1 MSLQLIWSHIVDLAT
16 ILFITLALITALIL
30 VARIVSRKKRSH
42 KLSYRVRLEVFLVYT
57 RLAEIIETTQVV
69 VSLLSVVLY
78 IIGTYLQHG
87 TTAAAVYSWIDFIFC
102 IFFTM
107 YWILDLYLAK
117 NRLQQL
123 FSFYSFVDLLSILPI
138 YDNIIRGRF
147 FDELDTY
154 QFLRMLRV
162 LRVLRLNRVIHLFK
176 NDVTQYL
183 FKTIISIF
191 TFIFLVA
198 GFYMNIEVNS
208 VTNEPL
214 LFHET
219 IYFLVVT
226 MATVGYGDLHPT
238 TAAGMIT
245 ITLAICIGAIIVIP
259 FYVSKFLEKINA
271 YSPYKNTLTTIQN
284 HIIILGD
291 IWPTSLLEFLLEF
304 YHERHGT
311 SKKEIVILNSNL
323 PSEKVKAILAHP
335 FYKSRLIYLQGD
347 AINEEDLIRARLL
360 HCDAVFVFPP
370 RWHKGDATTL
380 LTLIQLMNMRRSI
393 VVYPQL
399 INPDSKTRMPPNVR
413 NNFICLEDFRSA
425 LLAQN
430 CMCPGFSTLLLNL
443 FTSRQILKQ
452 PGERWLVEYNYGST
466 HNVLRI
472 PIPPS
477 VQGRT
482 YFEVLETMYTYNYAL
497 VIGIEEAVPSNS
509 SGTAKKPV
517 VRIYP
522 PLTTVLNVNMSLIV
536 IGHVGLAAGE
546 KGKTIMSAQSIT
558 KSGYSGVGDEDDE
571 EPEEELEFV
580 NAAQNLYRRLFAPDS
595 ILLANDEDNFPSQD
609 LSIPLAVSRAPS
621 TNEVEITMAKHD
633 AETKGVEMDGV
644 GLTRWRGNN
653 PTLET
658 PHRPRLRFSSST
670 HDMPSVG
677 SSPNLLK
684 SQSLATI
691 PEDSPSSTPASDS
704 SSSSPASSTPPS
716 PRPSNPPSP
725 SNTRH
730 SSTTPPETPAREH
743 PASTSEPRPM
753 RDETIRKLCNKEFG
767 GDWKALLQATAET
780 ITSQKKVKD
789 PKFKDIVGEI
799 WSILDAQE
807 VPTTGSELRRKFQD
821 HVVILCSTARGSELL
836 LDFLR
841 FSSLGDAGILLM
853 SKDEPPDS
861 MRELAD
867 PRITFMRGDPTDRLD
882 LDKCFINVASKIII
896 LSNPYFSDDDREGAD
911 AAAIMAHLDVHKL
924 APNAQIFTE
933 LVHEPN
939 LKFFRK
945 DQTLG
950 VHPVKKR
957 RVKIK
962 KEKEHYEQQ
971 EYFIVPEFASGR
983 VCTLSTLDSLICQIY
998 YEEHTAG
1005 VAKGLV
1011 YGVNS
1016 VLVAQGGLRC
1026 RHIPVGEE
1034 FHGREHHELYA
1045 ALLARDALPLA
1056 LYRCTQM
1063 TGAPLPFVFTCPPPN
1078 TILHELD
1085 NVMVLERDD

>member
-1 MSLQLIWSHIVDLAT
+1 MSLAQIWEHIVDLGT
-16 ILFITLALITALIL
+16 ILFITLAFITSLIL
-30 VARIVSRKKRSH
+30 LARIVARKKSSN

-57 RLAEIIETTQVV
+57 RLAEVIEITQVV
-69 VSLLSVVLY
+69 LSLLSVVLY
-78 IIGTYLQHG
+78 IVGTYLHHG
-87 TTAAAVYSWIDFIFC
+87 TTGAIVYSWLDFIFC
-102 IFFTM
+102 VFFTL
-107 YWILDLYLAK
+107 YWVLDLYLAK

-123 FSFYSFVDLLSILPI
+123 FSFFSFVDLLSILPI

-162 LRVLRLNRVIHLFK
+162 LRVLRLNRIIHLFK

-208 VTNEPL
+208 ITNEPL
-214 LFHET
+214 KFHET

-271 YSPYKNTLTTIQN
+271 YSPYKRSLTNIQN

-311 SKKEIVILNSNL
+311 SKKEVVILNPNL

-335 FYKSRLIYLQGD
+335 FYKNRLVYLQGD
-347 AINEEDLIRARLL
+347 AIEEEDLLRARL
-360 HCDAVFVFPP
+360 HYCDACFVFPP
-370 RWHKGDATTL
+370 RWHKGDAKTL
-380 LTLIQLMNMRRSI
+380 LTLIQLMNMRRSL
-393 VVYPQL
+393 VVFPQL

-413 NNFICLEDFRSA
+413 NNFLCLEDFRSA

-430 CMCPGFSTLLLNL
+430 CLCPGFSTLLLNL

-497 VIGIEEAVPSNS
+497 VIGIEEAVQ
-509 SGTAKKPV
+509 SGSGGPAKKPI

-522 PLTTVLNVNMSLIV
+522 PLSTVLNVNMSLIV

-546 KGKTIMSAQSIT
+546 KGKTILSAQSIT
-558 KSGYSGVGDEDDE
+558 KSGYSGMLDDDEVDDE
-571 EPEEELEFV
+571 EIEIV
-580 NAAQNLYRRLFAPDS
+580 TAAQKMYRRLFAPDS
-595 ILLANDEDNFPSQD
+595 ILLQADEDNFASQD
-609 LSIPLAVSRAPS
+609 LFIPLSASRAPS

-633 AETKGVEMDGV
+633 AEKGVEMDGV
-644 GLTRWRGNN
+644 GLTRWRGHNT
-653 PTLET
+653 TLDT
-658 PHRPRLRFSSST
+658 NPHRPRLRFSSSL
-670 HDMPSVG
+670 HDIPT
-677 SSPNLLK
+677 SSSSSNLLK
-684 SQSLATI
+684 SNSLPTVPEDVESPPPDTPSPSLA
-691 PEDSPSSTPASDS
+691 
-704 SSSSPASSTPPS
+704 SPATTPPPS
-716 PRPSNPPSP
+716 PPPSHP
-725 SNTRH
+725 H
-730 SSTTPPETPAREH
+730 TPIPLPISAPLPPLPA
-743 PASTSEPRPM
+743 ADRPP
-753 RDETIRKLCNKEFG
+753 RDETIQKLCETEFG
-767 GDWKALLQATAET
+767 GNWKALLQATAET

-799 WSILDAQE
+799 WSILDTKE
-807 VPTTGSELRRKFQD
+807 VPVGSVDIRKQFQD
-821 HVVILCSTARGSELL
+821 HVVILGSTARGSELL

-841 FSSLGDAGILLM
+841 FSSLGDAGILIM
-853 SKDEPPDS
+853 SKDEPPDR
-861 MRELAD
+861 MKELAD
-867 PRITFMRGDPTDRLD
+867 PRITFIHGDPTDRLD
-882 LDKCFINVASKIII
+882 LDKCFIEVASKIII

-911 AAAIMAHLDVHKL
+911 AATIMAHLDVHKL

-945 DQTLG
+945 DQVLG
-950 VHPVKKR
+950 VHPAKKKR
-957 RVKIK
+957 LKTK
-962 KEKEHYEQQ
+962 KEKEHYEAQ
-971 EYFIVPEFASGR
+971 EYFIIPEFASGQ

-998 YEEHTAG
+998 YEEHIVG

-1016 VLVAQGGLRC
+1016 VLVARGGLRC
-1026 RHIPVGEE
+1026 RHLPVGED

-1085 NVMVLERDD
+1085 NVLVLERDD